1 MNSCPEFVFSIELF
15 LYILHATG
23 TQGKD
28 NNALVSMNCFIYLNM
43 LKEQRN
49 YEIVL
54 LLQNYT
60 NFKNK
65 SKFMLAYSHVKSE
78 FIQSLVSLPVGNG

>member
-1 MNSCPEFVFSIELF
+1 MAILQCIIHPLYSQLSYA

-23 TQGKD
+23 TQGKG

-54 LLQNYT
+54 LLQINT

-65 SKFMLAYSHVKSE
+65 SKFMLAYSHVKAE
-78 FIQSLVSLPVGNG
+78 FIQSLGSCQ